1 MPRSAL
7 GVSLCLFLAACGD
20 GRDLDFDDE
29 SPGGGSIGE
38 VQGVPLEVRDEL
50 GLVDSFEHQ
59 GSKYAT
65 FRAAL
70 TDREGIC
77 SQFQEEHTIPGD
89 AVVLAMQVQKHDLAQ
104 QPPPIQPGR
113 YDIGTS
119 IDDEGHLQ
127 EVVARFSATDEECQ
141 EQIVQNGLADE
152 GTITIDEI
160 ATARARG
167 SFTLRFGADAL
178 NGSFDVA
185 LCAVE
190 LPVQATC
197 AHGP

>member
-1 MPRSAL
+1 M
-7 GVSLCLFLAACGD
+7 SLCLFLAACGD
-20 GRDLDFDDE
+20 SGDVDFDDE
-29 SPGGGSIGE
+29 SPGGDSIGE
-38 VQGVPLEVRDEL
+38 VQGVPLEVRDQL
-50 GLVDSFEHQ
+50 GIVDSFEHQ
-59 GSKYAT
+59 GLKYAT

-77 SQFQEEHTIPGD
+77 SQFQEEQTIPAN
-89 AVVLAMQVQKHDLAQ
+89 AVVLVMEVQKHDLAQ
-104 QPPPIQPGR
+104 PPPPIQPGR
-113 YDIGTS
+113 YDLGSS
-119 IDDEGHLQ
+119 IDGEGHLQ
-127 EVVARFSATDEECQ
+127 QVVARFSSTDGECH
-141 EQIVQNGLADE
+141 EQIEQHGLADE

-160 ATARARG
+160 AGTRARG

-190 LPVQATC
+190 LPVQSTC